1 MCSGEIK
8 CMMES
13 EGKILLLLTGGTIC
27 SFGDEQGNRRDVD
40 VQKAK
45 ALLLQYFEESDS
57 PCAHQKFDVVTILN
71 TLSENM
77 TIPKWNELLRFLKSV
92 IFTVSGDHDCPWDR
106 YAGLYSFPACVSVIE
121 GGDSGIS
128 GIQPAAA

>member
-40 VQKAK
+40 IQKAK
-45 ALLLQYFEESDS
+45 IFFMFFLLDA
-57 PCAHQKFDVVTILN
+57 PAPGAD
-71 TLSENM
+71 
-77 TIPKWNELLRFLKSV
+77 
-92 IFTVSGDHDCPWDR
+92 GDER
-106 YAGLYSFPACVSVIE
+106 
-121 GGDSGIS
+121 
-128 GIQPAAA
+128 

>member
-40 VQKAK
+40 IQKAK
-45 ALLLQYFEESDS
+45 ALLLQYRIR
-57 PCAHQKFDVVTILN
+57 PALIRNLK
-71 TLSENM
+71 
-77 TIPKWNELLRFLKSV
+77 LLPF
-92 IFTVSGDHDCPWDR
+92 
-106 YAGLYSFPACVSVIE
+106 
-121 GGDSGIS
+121 
-128 GIQPAAA
+128 